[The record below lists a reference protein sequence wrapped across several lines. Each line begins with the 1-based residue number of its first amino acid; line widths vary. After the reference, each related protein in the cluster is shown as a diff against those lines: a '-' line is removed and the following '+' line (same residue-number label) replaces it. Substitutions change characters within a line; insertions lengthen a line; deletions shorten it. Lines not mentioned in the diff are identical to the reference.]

1 MQLFW
6 KHYLTKKALTQ
17 NKATRFGEISKS
29 KTRRTKAKI
38 RQYKVNR
45 GNKEK
50 VIKKRFLKETAIF
63 LWLVRYMVNR
73 INYSKYLLQKDLL
86 TQGLKQ
92 IESTDSY
99 RNPFR

>member
-6 KHYLTKKALTQ
+6 KHYLTKKSSNTKQ
-17 NKATRFGEISKS
+17 SYEIWGNFKS